1 MGRGICPLFDKE
13 TEICKSHIF
22 PKFVYKDLK
31 WSNQAKFV
39 NREHKCPPM
48 QAGYKIPLLGQEAEI
63 HFSKYENWFAQHIY
77 RPLRNGELINNIN
90 YDKNLYYFSILQT
103 WRGCI
108 YATKKYGKDDF
119 ADELFYVLRSAMDEW
134 KNYLVN
140 GVIPA
145 KYDSFYLMPM
155 REENIRFPRYLEV
168 DFYIKRA
175 LEFNLMVTDEGNAIY
190 TKLPSMVIWA
200 PLDRQRKTDYGF
212 KIMPEGGSFDFSNY
226 VITDAN
232 ILDYL
237 SYKISQTVE
246 WRKRIALTN
255 PQKIKDNQDRMA
267 KDQEF
272 QESELA
278 EILSLPSLSAMQMS
292 GAEYMISHI
301 Y

>member
-63 HFSKYENWFAQHIY
+63 RFSKYENWFAQHIY
-77 RPLRNGELINNIN
+77 RPLRKGELINDIN
-90 YDKNLYYFSILQT
+90 YDKHLYYFSILQT
-103 WRGCI
+103 WRGCL
-108 YATKKYGKDDF
+108 YATQKYEKDGYE
-119 ADELFYVLRSAMDEW
+119 DELYCVLKRAMDEW
-134 KNYLVN
+134 KNYLVK
-140 GVIPA
+140 GILPTE
-145 KYDSFYLMPM
+145 YGSFYLMPL
-155 REENIRFPRYLEV
+155 REENISFPHFLEV
-168 DFYIKRA
+168 DFYLKRA
-175 LEFNLMVTDEGNAIY
+175 LDFNLMITDEGNAIFS
-190 TKLPSMVIWA
+190 KLPSMVIWA
-200 PLDRQRKTDYGF
+200 PLDRKSKINYGF
-212 KIMPEGGSFDFSNY
+212 KIMPDGGSFDFSNY
-226 VITDAN
+226 EITDVYV
-232 ILDYL
+232 LDYL
-237 SYKISQTVE
+237 SYKINQTIE
-246 WRKRIALTN
+246 WRKHIALTN